1 MIKIKKGLDLPI
13 AGRPEQT
20 VYDGPA
26 ITEVALLGEE
36 YVGMRPS
43 MKVKEGDTVKK
54 GQVLFEDK
62 KNPGVVFTAPAAGTV
77 SAINRG
83 EKRVLQSVVIS
94 VGGDDEI
101 LFDQYAPEAL
111 SSLTGEQIRANLI
124 RSGLWTAFRTRPFS
138 KTPAADAEPAAVFVN
153 AMDTN
158 PLAAD
163 PAVIIKESAAD
174 FAHGLRVLSRLTE
187 RTVHV
192 CKAAGA
198 DLPSYGEAAHSENA
212 ANIAVHEF
220 SGPHPAGLSG
230 THIHFIEP
238 VGLNKTVWT
247 IGYQDVIA
255 IGRLFTTGRLNTERV
270 IALGGSQ
277 VKKPRLIRTIL
288 GAKVSLITAGELVEA
303 DNRVISGSV
312 LNGGIAKDA
321 HDYLGRYHNQISVI
335 EEGRDKEFF
344 GWVSPQPDK
353 FTVTRTTLGHFLK
366 NKLFNFNTATN
377 GGDRAMVP
385 IGTYERVMPLDILPT
400 LLLRDL
406 IVGDSDSAQALG
418 CLELDE
424 EDLALCS
431 FVCPGKYE
439 YGPMLRKVLETIEK
453 EG

>member
-13 AGRPEQT
+13 AGRPEQ
-20 VYDGPA
+20 VIYDGPA

-43 MKVKEGDTVKK
+43 MKIKEGEAVKK

-62 KNPGVVFTAPAAGTV
+62 KNPGVVFTAPASGKIA
-77 SAINRG
+77 AIHRG
-83 EKRVLQSVVIS
+83 EKRVLQSVVIA
-94 VGGDDEI
+94 VEGNDEI
-101 LFDQYAPEAL
+101 EFERYTPEAL
-111 SSLTGEQIRANLI
+111 AKLSSEEVCRNLI
-124 RSGLWTAFRTRPFS
+124 QSGLWTALRTRPFS
-138 KTPAADAEPAAVFVN
+138 KIPAVDAEPFAIFVN

-163 PAVIIKESAAD
+163 PTVIIKEAAED
-174 FAHGLRVLSRLTE
+174 FKRGLLVLSRLTE
-187 RTVHV
+187 RKIHV

-198 DLPSYGEAAHSENA
+198 DVPSENA
-212 ANIAVHEF
+212 ANIEIHEF
-220 SGPHPAGLSG
+220 GGPHPAGLSG

-238 VGLNKTVWT
+238 VGANKTVWT
-247 IGYQDVIA
+247 INYQDVIA
-255 IGRLFTTGRLNTERV
+255 IGRLFATGRLNTERV

-277 VKKPRLIRTIL
+277 VNKPRLLRTVL
-288 GAKVSLITAGELVEA
+288 GAKVSQITAGELVDA

-312 LNGGIAKDA
+312 LNGAIAQGA

-335 EEGRDKEFF
+335 EEGRSKELF
-344 GWVSPQPDK
+344 GWVAPQPDK
-353 FTVTRTTLGHFLK
+353 YSITRTTLGHFLK
-366 NKLFNFNTATN
+366 NKLFKFNTAVN

-406 IVGDSDSAQALG
+406 IVGDTDSAQALG

-439 YGPMLRKVLETIEK
+439 YGPLLRKVLETIEK

>member
-13 AGRPEQT
+13 AGRPEQAI
-20 VYDGPA
+20 YDGPA

-43 MKVKEGDTVKK
+43 MKVKEGDVVKK

-62 KNPGVVFTAPAAGTV
+62 KNPGVIFTAPASGTI

-83 EKRVLQSVVIS
+83 EKRVLQSLVIS
-94 VGGDDEI
+94 VAGNDEI
-101 LFDQYAPEAL
+101 VFEQYAPETLSGL
-111 SSLTGEQIRANLI
+111 SSEDVRRNLI
-124 RSGLWTAFRTRPFS
+124 QSGLWTALRTRPFS
-138 KTPAADAEPAAVFVN
+138 KTPAVDAQPAAIFVN

-163 PAVIIKESAAD
+163 PKVIIAEAAAD
-174 FAHGLRVLSRLTE
+174 FTYGLRVLSRLTE

-192 CKAAGA
+192 CQAAGA
-198 DLPSYGEAAHSENA
+198 NLPSENA
-212 ANIAVHEF
+212 ANITVHEF
-220 SGPHPAGLSG
+220 DGPHPAGLSG

-238 VGLNKTVWT
+238 VGPNKTVWT
-247 IGYQDVIA
+247 INYQDVIA
-255 IGRLFTTGRLNTERV
+255 IGRLFTTGRLNSERV

-277 VKKPRLIRTIL
+277 VAKPRLLRTIA
-288 GAKVSLITAGELVEA
+288 GAKISQITAGELADA

-312 LNGGIAKDA
+312 LNGAIAA
-321 HDYLGRYHNQISVI
+321 GVHDYLGRFHHQVSVI
-335 EEGRDKEFF
+335 EEGRTKEFF
-344 GWVSPQPDK
+344 GWVAPQAERY
-353 FTVTRTTLGHFLK
+353 TITRTTLGHFLK
-366 NKLFNFNTATN
+366 NKLFKFDTATN

-439 YGPMLRKVLETIEK
+439 YGPLLRNVLNTIEK

>member
-43 MKVKEGDTVKK
+43 MKVREGDTVKK

-62 KNPGVVFTAPAAGTV
+62 KNPGVIFTAPAAGII

-94 VGGDDEI
+94 ISGNDEI
-101 LFDQYAPEAL
+101 LFKQYSESELAG
-111 SSLTGEQIRANLI
+111 LTSEQVRENLI
-124 RSGLWTAFRTRPFS
+124 QSGLWTALRTRPYS
-138 KTPAADAEPAAVFVN
+138 KIPAVDAQPAAIFVN

-163 PAVIIKESAAD
+163 PTVIIREKATD
-174 FAHGLRVLSRLTE
+174 FSNGLRVLSRLTE

-198 DLPSYGEAAHSENA
+198 NIPTENA

-220 SGPHPAGLSG
+220 EGPHPAGLSG
-230 THIHFIEP
+230 THIHFIDP
-238 VGLNKTVWT
+238 VGINKTVWT
-247 IGYQDVIA
+247 INYQDVIA
-255 IGRLFTTGRLNTERV
+255 VGQLFTTGRLNTERV
-270 IALGGSQ
+270 VALGGSQ
-277 VKKPRLIRTIL
+277 VNQPCLLRTVL
-288 GAKVSLITAGELVEA
+288 GANLSELTAGKLAAA

-312 LNGGIAKDA
+312 LCGAIAQGP
-321 HDYLGRYHNQISVI
+321 HNYLGRYHNQVSVL
-335 EEGRDKEFF
+335 EEGREKEFF
-344 GWVSPQPDK
+344 GWIAPQPGK
-353 FTVTRTTLGHFLK
+353 YSITRTTLGHFVK
-366 NKLFNFNTATN
+366 NKLLKFNTALN
-377 GGDRAMVP
+377 GSYRAMVP

-406 IVGDSDSAQALG
+406 IVGDTDSAQNLG

-439 YGPMLRKVLETIEK
+439 YGTLLRNVLNTIEK